1 MKKSIISD
9 YKLRKISE
17 SLKEGENLLE
27 LIKPFVEKIL
37 KEYERI
43 KNAMSHAYKKE
54 MDEIASQDGKTEQ
67 LILGYIPSNFS
78 AAFGSMP
85 GGLCFNVLNNVLANF
100 GLFIR
105 SIPATGKD
113 WDSPYK
119 DLMILIFKKAMQTD
133 YQLKMFIEKIISGA
147 DKNGNF
153 DDTRE
158 MKLKK
163 ALGF

>member
-1 MKKSIISD
+1 MEKIISD

-27 LIKPFVEKIL
+27 LIRPFVEKIL

-43 KNAMSHAYKKE
+43 KNAMSHDYKKT
-54 MDEIASQDGKTEQ
+54 MSEIASQDRKTKQ
-67 LILGYIPSNFS
+67 LTLGYIPSNFS

-133 YQLKMFIEKIISGA
+133 YQLKMFIEKIILGA
-147 DKNGNF
+147 DKNENF
-153 DDTRE
+153 NNPEE
-158 MKLKK
+158 MELKE

>member
-1 MKKSIISD
+1 MSESIISD
-9 YKLRKISE
+9 SELEGLNELFEKGADMTGHIEPYVKKI
-17 SLKEGENLLE
+17 LAKY
-27 LIKPFVEKIL
+27 EKI
-37 KEYERI
+37 KKAMGHDY
-43 KNAMSHAYKKE
+43 KKAMS
-54 MDEIASQDGKTEQ
+54 EIASQERKTEQ
-67 LILGYIPSNFS
+67 LTLGYIPSNFS

-153 DDTRE
+153 DDPRE